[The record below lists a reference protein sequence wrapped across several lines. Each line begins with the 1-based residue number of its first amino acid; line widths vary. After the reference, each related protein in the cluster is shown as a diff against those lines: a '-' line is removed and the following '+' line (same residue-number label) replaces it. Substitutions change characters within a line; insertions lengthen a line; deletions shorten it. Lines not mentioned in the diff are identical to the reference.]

1 MFTGKKSSTTRL
13 KNSTDVFAPTV
24 LFSNYGLSQEVGL
37 NFLGRQSCLSTLSKI
52 PNPVPNNVSAS
63 LFSIAEVTS
72 QANER
77 GCLHTQ
83 PVWRLCVTQE
93 AVCPTCLTNYLPSA
107 SLKHLWS
114 KSTPSTP
121 SPVELGVFLP
131 LSLKKASPII
141 CLS

>member
-1 MFTGKKSSTTRL
+1 MQMREAVYTH
-13 KNSTDVFAPTV
+13 
-24 LFSNYGLSQEVGL
+24 
-37 NFLGRQSCLSTLSKI
+37 
-52 PNPVPNNVSAS
+52 S
-63 LFSIAEVTS
+63 L
-72 QANER
+72 
-77 GCLHTQ
+77 C
-83 PVWRLCVTQE
+83 VWRLCVTQE

-121 SPVELGVFLP
+121 SLVELGVFLS